1 MQKNILIIANTKN
14 ILIMF
19 WEEKI
24 QVFNNLVKNVGRA
37 EQRGFQE
44 LFY

>member
-1 MQKNILIIANTKN
+1 MQKNILSIANRKN
-14 ILIMF
+14 ILMTF
-19 WEEKI
+19 REEKI

>member
-1 MQKNILIIANTKN
+1 MQKNILSIANRKD
-14 ILIMF
+14 ILMTF
-19 WEEKI
+19 REENI